1 MVIQSY
7 IHPITALPGPAHE
20 QPMPMFPAPDAP
32 IRAVVFDLDGLM
44 VNTEDVY
51 QLVGTEL
58 MRRRGKTF
66 DDDLRGAMM
75 GQPAHAALAVAIEW
89 HALTDTLEDLAAESE
104 ATFWELV
111 ADKLTTM
118 PGLHELL
125 AAIDELGLRKA
136 IATSGAR
143 HYAEELL
150 KRVDLHEHFEFLM
163 TAGDITHGKP
173 HPEIYQ
179 KAADKLGLP
188 TAETLVLEDSQ
199 NGCKA
204 GVAAG
209 AYTVAV
215 PSSHSADH
223 DFSGAKFVANTLAD
237 PRIREVLAG

>member
-1 MVIQSY
+1 M
-7 IHPITALPGPAHE
+7 H
-20 QPMPMFPAPDAP
+20 APTPDVP

-75 GQPAHAALAVAIEW
+75 GQPAEAALAVMIKW
-89 HALTDTLEDLAAESE
+89 HALTDSLEDLASESE
-104 ATFWELV
+104 RTFWEFV
-111 ADKLTTM
+111 EHRLTTM
-118 PGLHELL
+118 PGLHDLL
-125 AAIDELGLRKA
+125 ALIHSLGLPKA

-150 KRVDLHEHFEFLM
+150 SRLDLHEHFEFLL
-163 TAGDITHGKP
+163 TSGDITHGKP

-179 KAADKLGLP
+179 LAAARLGLEP
-188 TAETLVLEDSQ
+188 AETLVLEDSH
-199 NGCKA
+199 NGCRA
-204 GVAAG
+204 GVTAG

-215 PSSHSADH
+215 PSPHSADH
-223 DFSGAKFVANTLAD
+223 DFTGTKFVADSLAD
-237 PRIREVLAG
+237 PRIRQVLSVSQSV

>member
-1 MVIQSY
+1 MNPPTPQ
-7 IHPITALPGPAHE
+7 T
-20 QPMPMFPAPDAP
+20 P

-75 GQPAHAALAVAIEW
+75 GQPAPAALAVMIKW
-89 HALTDTLEDLAAESE
+89 HALTDTLDDLAAESE
-104 ATFWELV
+104 QTFWEFV
-111 ADKLTTM
+111 ESRLTTM

-125 AAIDELGLRKA
+125 AYIDERGLRKA

-150 KRVDLHEHFEFLM
+150 SRVDLHEHFEFLL

-179 KAADKLGLP
+179 LAAARLGLA
-188 TAETLVLEDSQ
+188 TSECLVLEDSH

-204 GVAAG
+204 GVTAG

-215 PSSHSADH
+215 PSPHSADH
-223 DFSGAKFVANTLAD
+223 DFTGAKFIADSLAD
-237 PRIREVLAG
+237 PRIRAVLAN